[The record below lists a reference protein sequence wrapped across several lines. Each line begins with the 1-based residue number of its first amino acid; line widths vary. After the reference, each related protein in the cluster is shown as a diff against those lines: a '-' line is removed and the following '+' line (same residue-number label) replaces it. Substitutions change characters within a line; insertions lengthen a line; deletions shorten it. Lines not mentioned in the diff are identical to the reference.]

1 MRNPAAGR
9 FGGHAVH
16 EANCQTSTE
25 CAHQHGQEPA
35 PGRRLM
41 RPEKESVAEEIT
53 ALQGPA
59 KGHGAPSRQQP
70 HEQSA
75 REEFA
80 ALSLEC
86 EIVTHL
92 GAEAL
97 QACGGMP
104 VVLSHLRRSHRYGP

>member
-1 MRNPAAGR
+1 MRNPTAGR
-9 FGGHAVH
+9 LRGHAMH
-16 EANCQTSTE
+16 QADRQASTE
-25 CAHQHGQEPA
+25 RTHQHGQEPA

-41 RPEKESVAEEIT
+41 RPENEPIAEEI
-53 ALQGPA
+53 AAFQGPA

-80 ALSLEC
+80 ALSLES
-86 EIVTHL
+86 EIIPHL
-92 GAEAL
+92 GTEAL